1 MIVFLLLCLSASGV
15 KAQYKPYSPKVW
27 HNGDTLQLPWSGGLD
42 NPVISN
48 IDLDFDG
55 VQDLF
60 IYEKSGNQKLTFLQK
75 GQPGQ
80 SVWQYAPEYAA
91 AFPDA
96 VVKWMVLKDFS
107 CDGQPDI
114 FTGNSTGRILCYKN
128 VSPPGGPLQFALFA
142 NPVKTRYPFFTDLSF
157 TTTDL
162 PAWEDIDGDGDL
174 DFLTFGGIS
183 TTVEFHRNYAME
195 NYGRCDTF
203 DLRLEFDCWG
213 YFSENQFNNNITLG
227 ISCKGKGGDA
237 ASGKTLHAG
246 STILAFDAD
255 GNGTKEVLIGD
266 ISYNNMVF
274 LTNGGT
280 LQDAQMTAKDTL
292 FPAYDTSINLQVFP
306 AAYFVDINNDGNRD
320 LVVAP
325 FPENA
330 SWNVG
335 NVWYYENMAT
345 DASPVFA
352 FQTDSLLNGQMIDV
366 GSDANVAVLDENG
379 DGLPD
384 LLIGNFQ
391 EKSGNVQDRST
402 LTLYRNTGTAQQP
415 EFELVDRDYLQLST
429 ALGSQTSAV
438 FPAVGDLDQDG
449 DIDLIVGDMNGYIHV
464 FINSGGAGNPVQ
476 FQLYAAQYNGIDVGA
491 FAAPAL
497 ADISGDGL
505 PDLIV
510 GKENGTISYFQNLG
524 GMDGFSFSTVADDAF
539 WGEVDVQPQCCTGYS
554 TPHVFR
560 ETGDTTWHLWVGSE
574 QGYIFQYSG
583 VQVGSGQVFT
593 KTDSLIPGV
602 YKRGRIRVLR
612 ADLDDDGKDEML
624 TGTVAG
630 GIHIYTPD
638 QGSALQQSVS
648 SYPPVRIYPNPGAGL
663 VQWSGGPIQG
673 LEEIQVIDIQGKIV
687 KSFKGISG
695 LNSIDISDLMPGM
708 YSITFRY
715 THTLQSLLY
724 MHKE

>member
-1 MIVFLLLCLSASGV
+1 MILFLLLSVSAFGV
-15 KAQYKPYSPKVW
+15 QAQYMPYSPKVW

-80 SVWQYAPEYAA
+80 SVWQYAPEYAV
-91 AFPDA
+91 AFPDDL
-96 VVKWMVLKDFS
+96 VKWMILKDFN
-107 CDGQPDI
+107 CDGKEDI
-114 FTGNSTGRILCYKN
+114 FTGNSTGRMVCYKN
-128 VSPPGGPLQFALFA
+128 VSPSGGPLQFAVYA
-142 NPVKTRYPFFTDLSF
+142 NPIKTRYPFFTDLSF

-162 PAWEDIDGDGDL
+162 PAWEDLDGDGDI

-195 NYGRCDTF
+195 TYGRCDTF
-203 DLRLEFDCWG
+203 DMKLELDCWG

-227 ISCKGKGGDA
+227 ISCKGKGGEA
-237 ASGKTLHAG
+237 EPGKTLHSG
-246 STILAFDAD
+246 STIMAFDAD

-292 FPAYDTSINLQVFP
+292 FPAYDTPIDLQVFP
-306 AAYFVDINNDGNRD
+306 AAYFVDVNNDGKRD
-320 LVVAP
+320 LVAAP

-335 NVWYYENMAT
+335 NVWYYENTNT
-345 DASPVFA
+345 DASPVFD

-366 GSDANVAVLDENG
+366 GTDANVAVLDENG
-379 DGLPD
+379 DGLFD

-391 EKSGNVQDRST
+391 EKRSNSVDRSS

-415 EFELVDRDYLQLST
+415 EFELADQDYLQLST
-429 ALGSQTSAV
+429 QIGAQTAAV
-438 FPAVGDLDQDG
+438 FPTVGDIDQDG
-449 DIDLIVGDMNGYIHV
+449 DMDLIIGDMNGFIHV
-464 FINSGGAGNPVQ
+464 FINAAGAGNPVQ

-491 FAAPAL
+491 FAAPSL

-510 GKENGTISYFQNLG
+510 GKENGTLSYFQNAG
-524 GMDGFSFSTVADDAF
+524 GPDGFSFPAVADDVF

-560 ETGDTTWHLWVGSE
+560 ETGDTTWQLWVGSE

-583 VQVGSGQVFT
+583 VQAGAGHVFS
-593 KTDSLIPGV
+593 KTDSLISGV

-612 ADLDDDGKDEML
+612 VDLNQDGRDEL
-624 TGTVAG
+624 ITGTVAG
-630 GIHIYTPD
+630 GVHLYTPD
-638 QGSALQQSVS
+638 AGAALQGNISLDA
-648 SYPPVRIYPNPGAGL
+648 PIRIFPNPGTGL
-663 VQWSGGPIQG
+663 VSWIGGSDMQ
-673 LEEIQVIDIQGKIV
+673 LLRIQVMDAQGKVLLSMCPDTGANLIDIRDL
-687 KSFKGISG
+687 SPGI
-695 LNSIDISDLMPGM
+695 
-708 YSITFRY
+708 YSITFIY
-715 THTLQSLLY
+715 THTLQSFLY
-724 MHKE
+724 FQQE